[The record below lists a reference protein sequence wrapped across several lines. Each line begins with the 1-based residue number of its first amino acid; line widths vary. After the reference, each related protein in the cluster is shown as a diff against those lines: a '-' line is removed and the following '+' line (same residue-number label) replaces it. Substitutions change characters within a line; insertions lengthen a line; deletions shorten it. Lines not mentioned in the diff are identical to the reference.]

1 SYQLAA
7 EYSYFT
13 APRLDANAF
22 LVGKIT
28 DWGKLNLLS
37 GSANLIIDNNYA
49 GTSYINPRSTNDTLT
64 LSLGRDE
71 RIITKRTQVN
81 EEGSTAF
88 IGNSR
93 RRTYTYEIS
102 VRNTR
107 KEAVDIE
114 VKEQYPLST
123 EKDIE
128 IKLDEISDAQVNAE
142 RGELTW
148 KLHLNAGETKRLKV

>member
-1 SYQLAA
+1 MS
-7 EYSYFT
+7 ES
-13 APRLDANAF
+13 AF
-22 LVGKIT
+22 LVGKLT
-28 DWGKLNLLS
+28 DWTKLNLLP
-37 GSANLIIDNNYA
+37 GNANLIIDNNYA
-49 GTSYINPRSTNDTLT
+49 GTSYINPQSTDDTLT

-71 RIITKRTQVN
+71 RIITKRTRTN

-93 RRTYTYEIS
+93 TRTFTYEIS

-123 EKDIE
+123 
-128 IKLDEISDAQVNAE
+128 
-142 RGELTW
+142 
-148 KLHLNAGETKRLKV
+148 